1 MKKTISL
8 CIVFV
13 LIILFSGCSE
23 SNNGKYKQA
32 LDLLGIESTKI
43 LHDEEAE
50 IPVDFIS
57 VKNEEDFNSALKILA
72 ELGDYKDSILVI
84 DTVNKVRYNEAVSL
98 FTDGKFEEA
107 KSIFSA
113 LDKDYEYTQRYLSS
127 IEIMSKTVGFWSA
140 DYGDNG
146 WNLVFVDITGPFE
159 VGPSEY
165 SDCDWSVTANIEIDV
180 HKLEYEEQTF
190 SIKTRAG
197 FHHTKEN
204 DVLNESIFIDHDKFD
219 QQIFDVRKSGWSK
232 IALTP
237 KGGKM
242 DLVEFVY
249 NADRTK
255 LYSSNSVM
263 LGQDVIKS
271 D

>member
-1 MKKTISL
+1 MKRAVS
-8 CIVFV
+8 FF
-13 LIILFSGCSE
+13 LILTLIFLSSGCAE
-23 SNNGKYKQA
+23 TNNGKYKNA
-32 LDLLGIESTKI
+32 LDLLGVKSTKI
-43 LHDEEAE
+43 LHDEDAE
-50 IPVDFIS
+50 IPDDFIS
-57 VKNEEDFNSALKILA
+57 PKNKDDIKPALEILA
-72 ELGDYKDSILVI
+72 ELGDYKDSILLI
-84 DTVNKVRYNEAVSL
+84 NAVNNIRYNEAVSL
-98 FTDGKFEEA
+98 FTEGKFEEA
-107 KSIFSA
+107 KNIFSA
-113 LDKDYEYTQRYLSS
+113 LDKDFEYTERYLSS
-127 IEIMSKTVGFWSA
+127 IEVMSKTVGFWSA
-140 DYGDNG
+140 DYGDNK

-190 SIKTRAG
+190 SIRTRAG

-204 DVLNESIFIDHDKFD
+204 NVLNESIFIDHDKFD

-237 KGGKM
+237 KGGMM

-263 LGQDVIKS
+263 LDQDVIKS